1 MDRMKIVL
9 GNKAYSSWSMR
20 PWIAL
25 KLTGVDF
32 DEEVI
37 PLDREDTAEQIGRIS
52 PSKLVPVLIDE
63 TENVIWESLA
73 IIEYL
78 AERFPDVYLWPKDAA
93 ARAMARCVSSEMH
106 AGFHPLRQTLPMNLF
121 ADTQSVRLSP
131 AVQGDISRMSAIF
144 TECRSRFGKD
154 GPFLFGERSAADAM
168 FAPAITRFKTYGV
181 HLDDPVRAYAETI
194 LDWDPVVQWYRDA
207 RDEPLRIAAVDQLV
221 S

>member
-25 KLTGVDF
+25 KLIGVDF

-37 PLDREDTAEQIGRIS
+37 PLDRDDTAEQIGRVS

-106 AGFHPLRQTLPMNLF
+106 AGFYPLREALPMNLF

-131 AVQGDISRMSAIF
+131 AVQGDINRILAVFS
-144 TECRSRFGKD
+144 ECRSRFGDD

-168 FAPAITRFKTYGV
+168 FAPVITRFKTYGV
-181 HLDDPVRAYAETI
+181 HLDGPARAYAETI
-194 LDWDPVVQWYRDA
+194 LDWDPVVQWYREA
-207 RDEPLRIAAVDQLV
+207 RAEPLRIEAVDQLV